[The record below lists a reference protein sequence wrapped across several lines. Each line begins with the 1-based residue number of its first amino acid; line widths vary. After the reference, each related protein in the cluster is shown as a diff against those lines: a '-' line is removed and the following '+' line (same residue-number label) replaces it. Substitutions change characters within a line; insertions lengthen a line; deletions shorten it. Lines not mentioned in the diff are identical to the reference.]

1 MSESRIVV
9 WGKMKGQSRML
20 MTKYNYQ
27 LVKKLLEK
35 WKKTEKVFGEIKLS
49 QIVNETKNIKLWKEK
64 NK

>member
-49 QIVNETKNIKLWKEK
+49 QIVNETKNLKLWKEK